1 MLSKKMKNIF
11 LFFSVLFLT
20 IANAQNAKQ
29 HTFKETNVTLKINI
43 DQLYG
48 TLTVPDEVKKC
59 QVALIIAGS
68 GPTDRNGNNPMMKN
82 NSLKMLA
89 EALAKNGIASLR
101 FDKRGIGE
109 SKASA
114 ITESSLVFE
123 NYTEDVKS
131 WINFL
136 KLDKRFTQLT
146 VIGHSEGSL
155 IGMIAGA
162 KANKFV
168 SIAGAGESADKLI
181 KSQIASKSNKQL
193 EDMTFP
199 IIDSLKSGNKV
210 NKVDPLL
217 NSLFRPSIQPYL
229 ISWFKYDPQTEIKK
243 LTVPVL
249 VLQGNNDLQVS
260 VKDAESLAQA
270 NKNSQL
276 AIIDKMNHIMKIIDG
291 DKQANMDSY
300 NNETLPISEV
310 LIEKIVSFIKK

>member
-1 MLSKKMKNIF
+1 MKKIF
-11 LFFSVLFLT
+11 LFTAFLFLT
-20 IANAQNAKQ
+20 ILNAQNTKQ
-29 HTFKETNVTLKINI
+29 DTFKETNVTLKINI
-43 DQLYG
+43 DHLYG
-48 TLTVPDEVKKC
+48 TLTVPDDVKKC
-59 QVALIIAGS
+59 PVALIIAGS

-114 ITESSLVFE
+114 VTESSLVFE
-123 NYTEDVKS
+123 NYTEDAKS

-136 KLDKRFTQLT
+136 KQDKRFTQLT

-162 KANKFV
+162 KANKFI
-168 SIAGAGESADKLI
+168 SIAGAGESADKLL
-181 KSQIASKSNKQL
+181 KSQISSKSNKQV

-199 IIDSLKSGNKV
+199 IIDSLKAGNKV

-217 NSLFRPSIQPYL
+217 NSLFRASIQPYL
-229 ISWFKYDPQTEIKK
+229 ISWFKYDPQIEIKK

-249 VLQGNNDLQVS
+249 IIQGNNDLQVS
-260 VKDAESLAQA
+260 VKDAENLSQA
-270 NKNSQL
+270 NKNAEL
-276 AIIDKMNHIMKIIDG
+276 VIIDKMNHVLKIIDG
-291 DKQANMDSY
+291 DKQANIASY
-300 NNETLPISEV
+300 NNENLPVSETM
-310 LIEKIVSFIKK
+310 INKIVSFIKK

>member
-1 MLSKKMKNIF
+1 MKHILLFAALLS
-11 LFFSVLFLT
+11 LT
-20 IANAQNAKQ
+20 IVNAQSTKQ

-59 QVALIIAGS
+59 PVALIIAGS

-82 NSLKMLA
+82 SSLKMLA

-101 FDKRGIGE
+101 YDKRGIGE

-114 ITESSLVFE
+114 VTETSLVFE
-123 NYTEDVKS
+123 NYTEDAKS

-162 KANKFV
+162 KANKFI
-168 SIAGAGESADKLI
+168 SIAGAGESADKLL
-181 KSQIASKSNKQL
+181 KSQISSKSNKVI

-210 NKVDPLL
+210 KKVDPML

-243 LTVPVL
+243 LTVPIL
-249 VLQGNNDLQVS
+249 IIQGNNDLQVP
-260 VKDAESLAQA
+260 VQDAENLSKA
-270 NKNSQL
+270 NKNAEL
-276 AIIDKMNHIMKIIDG
+276 DIIDKMNHIMKIIDG
-291 DKQANMDSY
+291 DKQANMESY
-300 NNETLPISEV
+300 NNETLPISETMTT
-310 LIEKIVSFIKK
+310 KIMSFIKK

>member
-1 MLSKKMKNIF
+1 MKNIV
-11 LFFSVLFLT
+11 LFFIALFLVS
-20 IANAQNAKQ
+20 ANAQTAKQ
-29 HTFKETNVTLKINI
+29 DTFTETNVTLKINI
-43 DQLYG
+43 DQLFG
-48 TLTVPDEVKKC
+48 TLTVPNEVKKC
-59 QVALIIAGS
+59 PVALIIAGS

-114 ITESSLVFE
+114 VAESSLVFE

-136 KLDKRFTQLT
+136 KQDKRFTQLT
-146 VIGHSEGSL
+146 IIGHSEGSL

-162 KANKFV
+162 KANKFI

-181 KSQIASKSNKQL
+181 KSQITSKSNKQL

-199 IIDSLKSGNKV
+199 IIDSLKAGNKV

-217 NSLFRPSIQPYL
+217 NSLFRASIQPYL

-243 LTVPVL
+243 LNIPVL
-249 VLQGNNDLQVS
+249 IIQGNNDLQVS
-260 VKDAESLAQA
+260 VKDAEELSKA
-270 NKNSQL
+270 KTNSEL
-276 AIIDKMNHIMKIIDG
+276 VIVDKMNHIMKVIDG
-291 DKQANMDSY
+291 DKQANMASY
-300 NNETLPISEV
+300 TNETHPISETMV
-310 LIEKIVSFIKK
+310 NKIVSFIKK

>member
-1 MLSKKMKNIF
+1 MKKIF
-11 LFFSVLFLT
+11 LFTAFLFLT
-20 IANAQNAKQ
+20 ILNAQNTKQ
-29 HTFKETNVTLKINI
+29 DTFKETNVTLKINI

-48 TLTVPDEVKKC
+48 TLTVPDDVKKC
-59 QVALIIAGS
+59 PVALIIAGS

-114 ITESSLVFE
+114 VTESSLVFE
-123 NYTEDVKS
+123 NYTEDAKS

-136 KLDKRFTQLT
+136 KQDKRFTQLT

-162 KANKFV
+162 KANKFI
-168 SIAGAGESADKLI
+168 SIAGAGEPADKLL
-181 KSQIASKSNKQL
+181 KSQISSKSNKQV

-199 IIDSLKSGNKV
+199 IIDSLKAGNKV

-217 NSLFRPSIQPYL
+217 NSLFRASIQPYL
-229 ISWFKYDPQTEIKK
+229 ISWFKYDPQIEIKK

-249 VLQGNNDLQVS
+249 IIQGNNDLQVS
-260 VKDAESLAQA
+260 VKDAENLSQA
-270 NKNSQL
+270 NKNAEL
-276 AIIDKMNHIMKIIDG
+276 VIIDKMNHVLKIIDG
-291 DKQANMDSY
+291 DKQANIASY
-300 NNETLPISEV
+300 NNENLPVSETMV
-310 LIEKIVSFIKK
+310 NKIVSFIKK

>member
-1 MLSKKMKNIF
+1 MKNIILF
-11 LFFSVLFLT
+11 LTVLFLT
-20 IANAQNAKQ
+20 YVNAQSQKQ
-29 HTFKETNVTLKINI
+29 DTFKETPATLKINN
-43 DQLYG
+43 DQIFG
-48 TLTVPDEVKKC
+48 TLTIPDGVKKC
-59 QVALIIAGS
+59 PVALIIAGS

-89 EALAKNGIASLR
+89 EELAKNGIASLR

-109 SKASA
+109 SKKSA

-136 KLDKRFTQLT
+136 KQDKRFTQLT

-155 IGMIAGA
+155 IGMIASG

-181 KSQIASKSNKQL
+181 KTQIASKANKQL

-217 NSLFRPSIQPYL
+217 NSLFRASIQPYL

-243 LTVPVL
+243 LTIPVL
-249 VLQGNNDLQVS
+249 IIQGNNDLQIS
-260 VKDAESLAQA
+260 VKDAENLSKAKA
-270 NKNSQL
+270 NSEL
-276 AIIDKMNHIMKIIDG
+276 VIVDKMNHLMKIIDG
-291 DKQANMDSY
+291 DKDANIASY
-300 NNETLPISEV
+300 SNENLPISETM
-310 LIEKIVSFIKK
+310 IHKIVSFIKK